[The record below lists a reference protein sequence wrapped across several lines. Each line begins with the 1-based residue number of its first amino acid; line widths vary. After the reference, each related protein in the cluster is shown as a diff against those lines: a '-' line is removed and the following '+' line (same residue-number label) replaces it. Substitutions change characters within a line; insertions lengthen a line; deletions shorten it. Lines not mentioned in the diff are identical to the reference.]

1 MPAQHDEVPT
11 TSTTPGKAKRK
22 DLSMVARNLMM
33 VAIGVIVFA
42 IVATVVL
49 YGPITYGDEIPN
61 FGIILMLTVPVI
73 AGVAFR
79 VGLDAF
85 EKLFLFVFVQLL
97 RIVQSAKRGRQAA
110 LQPAGGENHCGGDD
124 RTGQRAATGLI
135 HAGDTRDALF
145 P

>member
-1 MPAQHDEVPT
+1 MRTRLGLLSMRAGMHIVTIGIALFILLAIMRLILMFAAAFCAALLPATRIIMPAQHDEVPT

-79 VGLDAF
+79 VGLDAW
-85 EKLFLFVFVQLL
+85 L
-97 RIVQSAKRGRQAA
+97 
-110 LQPAGGENHCGGDD
+110 D
-124 RTGQRAATGLI
+124 RPLE
-135 HAGDTRDALF
+135 
-145 P
+145 